1 MPRCVSYLSITYMT
15 AYIELIAQYSY
26 FLSETIK
33 YAYLLAIDDDP
44 WPVDKF
50 VFNTE
55 AHPLP
60 IFQWRDWEKKRY
72 GIV

>member
-1 MPRCVSYLSITYMT
+1 M
-15 AYIELIAQYSY
+15 
-26 FLSETIK
+26 SETIK
-33 YAYLLAIDDDP
+33 YAYLLTRDDDP

-55 AHPLP
+55 GHPLP
-60 IFQWRDWEKKRY
+60 IFRWRDWEKQRY